1 MLILLE
7 GPEGAGKTTNAER
20 LKDHLRQAGEDA
32 LYTREP
38 GGNPV
43 SEAVRG
49 VLLDPKYAGE
59 MEPLAEFFM
68 FQASRV
74 QFVNR
79 VLRPALAA
87 GQTVILDRY
96 ALSTIAY
103 QIAGRGL
110 PVAACL
116 SAIDLATGG
125 LVPDLTFL
133 LMASYETGRARQK
146 EQKKRP
152 DRMEAEVREFHERVI
167 DGYRAFSKVLPT
179 WNIHTIE
186 TDGLPPDGVF
196 YRMLEILRVEHG
208 VIS

>member
-7 GPEGAGKTTNAER
+7 GPEGAGKTTQANR
-20 LKDHLRQAGEDA
+20 LEEQFRQAGADT

-43 SEAVRG
+43 SEAVRA

-59 MEPLAEFFM
+59 VEPLAEFFL

-79 VLRPALAA
+79 VLRPALTA
-87 GQTVILDRY
+87 GKTVILDRY

-110 PVAACL
+110 PVAPCL

-125 LVPDLTFL
+125 LVPDITFL
-133 LMASYETGRARQK
+133 LMASYETGRDRQGRQ
-146 EQKKRP
+146 QKTQ
-152 DRMEAEVREFHERVI
+152 DRLERESRDFHQRVI
-167 DGYRAFSKVLPT
+167 DGYRAFAKVLPA
-179 WNIHTIE
+179 WNIHVIE
-186 TDGLPPDGVF
+186 TDGLPADGVF
-196 YRMLEILRVEHG
+196 NRMLGVLRAESG
-208 VIS
+208 VIG